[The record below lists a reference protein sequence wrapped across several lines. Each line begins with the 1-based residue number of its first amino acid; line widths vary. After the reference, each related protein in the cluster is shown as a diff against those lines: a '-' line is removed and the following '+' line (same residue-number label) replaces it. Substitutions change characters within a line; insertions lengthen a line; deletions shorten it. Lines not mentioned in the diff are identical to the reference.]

1 MEILIDESEIIPYKV
16 GGLLYTPATNTTIA
30 DKIKNHTINC
40 LTSIVFCLEDSIG
53 DAELPEAEKNLREI
67 LVSLKNTTDL
77 PLMFI
82 RVRTPSHMEHLFE
95 YIGENLSIIT
105 GFVLPKFDMSNIDDY
120 FEIVEYI
127 NRNSQ
132 NKKYIMPIIES
143 RMIAK
148 SCNRLAE
155 LEKLKSRMDSMKKYI
170 LNVRVGGNDFLNIY
184 GLRRNVT
191 QNIYQIG
198 IVRNILVDIASV
210 FSNDYVVSGAVWEYY
225 DNGSNDKWA
234 KGLTAELELDRLNGF
249 IGKTSIHPSQL
260 PLIWESLQPT
270 KSDFEDAEII
280 LRWSDKG
287 GVKGSSDGRRMN
299 EVKTHRNWARNTYI
313 LGKIYGIKENPQ

>member
-1 MEILIDESEIIPYKV
+1 MEILTDENEIIPYKI
-16 GGLLYTPATNTTIA
+16 GGLLYTPATNRTIA
-30 DKIKNHTINC
+30 DKIKNRTIKC

-53 DAELPEAEKNLREI
+53 DAELPEAESNLREI
-67 LVSLKNTTDL
+67 LVSLKDTADL
-77 PLMFI
+77 PLLFI

-95 YIGENLSIIT
+95 YIGDSLDIIT
-105 GFVLPKFDMSNIDDY
+105 GFVLPKFDMSNIEEY
-120 FEIVEYI
+120 FEIIDYI
-127 NRNSQ
+127 NRTSD
-132 NKKYIMPIIES
+132 KPKYIMPIIES

-184 GLRRNVT
+184 GLRRNIT

-225 DNGSNDKWA
+225 DNGGDDRWKA
-234 KGLTAELELDRLNGF
+234 GLKAELELDRLNGF

-260 PLIWESLQPT
+260 PLIWNSLRPT

-287 GVKGSSDGRRMN
+287 GVSGSSDGRRMN
-299 EVKTHRNWARNTYI
+299 EVKTHRNWARTTYI
-313 LGKIYGIKENPQ
+313 LGKIYGTKEDLQ

>member
-1 MEILIDESEIIPYKV
+1 MLIDENEFIPYKV
-16 GGLLYTPATNTTIA
+16 GGLLYTPATNMTIS
-30 DKIKNHTINC
+30 DKIRHHSIDF

-53 DAELPEAEKNLREI
+53 DAELPEAESNLKEI
-67 LVSLKNTTDL
+67 LMSLKDTDNL

-82 RVRTPSHMEHLFE
+82 RVRTPNHLEHLYE
-95 YIGENLSIIT
+95 YLENNLENVT

-120 FEIVEYI
+120 FEVISYI
-127 NRNSQ
+127 NRESG
-132 NKKYIMPIIES
+132 KTKYIMPIIES

-155 LEKLKSRMDSMKKYI
+155 LEKLKNRMDSMKKYI

-184 GLRRNVT
+184 GLRRNVN

-210 FSNDYVVSGAVWEYY
+210 FSNYYVVSGPVWEYY
-225 DNGSNDKWA
+225 DNGGDDKW
-234 KGLTAELELDRLNGF
+234 KTGLKKELELDRLNGF

-260 PLIWESLQPT
+260 PFIWDSLRPP

-299 EVKTHRNWARNTYI
+299 EVKTHRNWARITYI
-313 LGKIYGIKENPQ
+313 LGTIYGTKENL

>member
-184 GLRRNVT
+184 G
-191 QNIYQIG
+191 
-198 IVRNILVDIASV
+198 
-210 FSNDYVVSGAVWEYY
+210 EM
-225 DNGSNDKWA
+225 
-234 KGLTAELELDRLNGF
+234 
-249 IGKTSIHPSQL
+249 
-260 PLIWESLQPT
+260 SL
-270 KSDFEDAEII
+270 
-280 LRWSDKG
+280 
-287 GVKGSSDGRRMN
+287 
-299 EVKTHRNWARNTYI
+299 
-313 LGKIYGIKENPQ
+313 KIYIR

>member
-1 MEILIDESEIIPYKV
+1 MLIDENEFIPYKV
-16 GGLLYTPATNTTIA
+16 GGLLYTPATNKTIT
-30 DKIKNHTINC
+30 DKIRNHTIEC

-53 DAELPEAEKNLREI
+53 DAELPEAESNLREI
-67 LVSLKNTTDL
+67 LISLKDTVDL
-77 PLMFI
+77 PLIFI
-82 RVRTPSHMEHLFE
+82 RVRTPNHLEHLFE
-95 YIGENLSIIT
+95 YLGNSLDIVT
-105 GFVLPKFDMSNIDDY
+105 GFVLPKFDMSNIEEY
-120 FEIVEYI
+120 FEVVGYI
-127 NRNSQ
+127 NRKSDRP
-132 NKKYIMPIIES
+132 KYIMPIIES

-148 SCNRLAE
+148 SCNRLTE

-198 IVRNILVDIASV
+198 IVRNILVDIVSV
-210 FSNDYVVSGAVWEYY
+210 FSNDYIVSGAVWEYY
-225 DNGSNDKWA
+225 DNGSDDRWKT
-234 KGLTAELELDRLNGF
+234 GLKAELELDRLNGF

-260 PLIWESLQPT
+260 PLIWDSLRPT

-280 LRWSDKG
+280 LRWSNKG

-299 EVKTHRNWARNTYI
+299 EVKTHRNWARTTYI
-313 LGKIYGIKENPQ
+313 LGKIYGIKEELQ

>member
-1 MEILIDESEIIPYKV
+1 MLIEENELIPYRV
-16 GGLLYTPATNTTIA
+16 GGLLYTPATNMTIA
-30 DKIKNHTINC
+30 EKLKNHTIDC

-53 DAELPEAEKNLREI
+53 DAELPEAEANLREI
-67 LVSLKNTTDL
+67 LTALKDTENL

-82 RVRTPSHMEHLFE
+82 RVRTPSHLAQLYE
-95 YIGENLSIIT
+95 YLNDRLDIVT
-105 GFVLPKFDMSNIDDY
+105 GFVLPKFDMSNIEEY
-120 FEIVEYI
+120 FEVMDYI
-127 NRNSQ
+127 NRGLD
-132 NKKYIMPIIES
+132 KPKYIMPIIES

-155 LEKLKSRMDSMKKYI
+155 LEKLKIRMEVMKKYI

-184 GLRRNVT
+184 GLRRNVR

-210 FSNDYVVSGAVWEYY
+210 FSGDYVVSGAVWEYY
-225 DNGSNDKWA
+225 DNGIDDKWRT
-234 KGLTAELELDRLNGF
+234 GLEKELELDRLNGF

-260 PLIWESLQPT
+260 PLIWDSLRPT
-270 KSDFEDAEII
+270 KSDFQDAEKI

-287 GVKGSSDGRRMN
+287 GVSGSYDGRRMN
-299 EVKTHRNWARNTYI
+299 EVKTHRNWARTTYI
-313 LGKIYGIKENPQ
+313 LGKIYGTKEDLQ

>member
-1 MEILIDESEIIPYKV
+1 MLVEENEIIPYRV
-16 GGLLYTPATNTTIA
+16 GGLLYTPATNLTIA
-30 DKIKNHTINC
+30 EKIKNHTIDC

-53 DAELPEAEKNLREI
+53 DAELPEAESNLREI
-67 LVSLKNTTDL
+67 LLSLKDAENL

-82 RVRTPSHMEHLFE
+82 RVRTPNHLE
-95 YIGENLSIIT
+95 YLSEYLGNSLNIVT
-105 GFVLPKFDMSNIDDY
+105 GFVLPKFDMSNIEEY
-120 FEIVEYI
+120 FEVIGYI
-127 NRNSQ
+127 NRESE
-132 NKKYIMPIIES
+132 KPKYIMPIIES

-148 SCNRLAE
+148 SCNRIAE
-155 LEKLKSRMDSMKKYI
+155 LEKLKKRMDSMKKYI

-210 FSNDYVVSGAVWEYY
+210 FSGDYVVSGAVWEYY
-225 DNGSNDKWA
+225 DNGGDDRWRT
-234 KGLTAELELDRLNGF
+234 GLVSELELDRLNGF

-260 PLIWESLQPT
+260 PLIWDSLRPT

-287 GVKGSSDGRRMN
+287 GVSGSSDGRRMN
-299 EVKTHRNWARNTYI
+299 EVKTHRNWARTTYI
-313 LGKIYGIKENPQ
+313 LGTIYGTKEDF

>member
-1 MEILIDESEIIPYKV
+1 MLIDENELIPYKV
-16 GGLLYTPATNTTIA
+16 GGLLYTPATNKTIT
-30 DKIKNHTINC
+30 DKIRNHTIEC

-53 DAELPEAEKNLREI
+53 DAELPEAESNLREI
-67 LVSLKNTTDL
+67 LISLKDTVDL
-77 PLMFI
+77 PLIFI
-82 RVRTPSHMEHLFE
+82 RVRTPNHLEHLFE
-95 YIGENLSIIT
+95 YLGNSLDIVT
-105 GFVLPKFDMSNIDDY
+105 GFVLPKFDMSNIEEY
-120 FEIVEYI
+120 FEVVGYI
-127 NRNSQ
+127 NRKSD
-132 NKKYIMPIIES
+132 KPKYIMPIIES

-198 IVRNILVDIASV
+198 IVRNIIVDIVSV
-210 FSNDYVVSGAVWEYY
+210 FSNDYIVSGAVWEYY
-225 DNGSNDKWA
+225 DNGSNDRWKT
-234 KGLTAELELDRLNGF
+234 GLKAELELDRLNGF

-260 PLIWESLQPT
+260 PLIWDSLRPT

-280 LRWSDKG
+280 LRWSEKG

-299 EVKTHRNWARNTYI
+299 EVKTHRNWARITYI
-313 LGKIYGIKENPQ
+313 LGKIYGIKEEL